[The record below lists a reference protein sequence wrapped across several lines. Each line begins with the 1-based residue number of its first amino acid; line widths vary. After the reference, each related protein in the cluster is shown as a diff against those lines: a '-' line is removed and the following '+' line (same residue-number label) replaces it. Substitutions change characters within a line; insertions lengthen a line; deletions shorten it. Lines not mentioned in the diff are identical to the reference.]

1 MKLKKNKAWVKA
13 KKIILGGNSL
23 LSKRPEMFLPNYWPT
38 YFAKASGINVWDL
51 EGKKYIDMIFAVG
64 QNTLGYANPNVDR
77 KVKNF
82 ISKGTMTTLNCPEE
96 YLLAKKLIKLHPW
109 AGMVKFARS
118 GGEANAI
125 AIRIAR
131 AASGKDNIAICGYH
145 GWHDWYLSVNLK
157 SNNNLNKHL
166 LPGLKIDGVPKSLK
180 NNVHAF
186 ELNDF
191 KKLKKIYSKYKIGTL
206 ILEIARNTIPNKKFL
221 KNVKQFCKEKK
232 IILIFDE
239 CTSGFRRNIGG
250 MHLLSNI
257 NPDIVM
263 LGKAIG
269 NGYAITSVVGNKK
282 IMKKAENSFIS
293 STMWSERVGF
303 VAALATIN
311 EMEKIKSYKILIN
324 RGRYLNKKWSE
335 LSKKYNLNLSINGIE
350 SITSF
355 QFPKHN
361 QLYKT
366 FISQEMLKKGFLSS
380 NLIYLS
386 TKHSI
391 KIIDKYLYHL
401 EKVFSKIKNTPINKI
416 KKLLKGSIS
425 HNTFKRLN

>member
-1 MKLKKNKAWVKA
+1 
-13 KKIILGGNSL
+13 
-23 LSKRPEMFLPNYWPT
+23 
-38 YFAKASGINVWDL
+38 
-51 EGKKYIDMIFAVG
+51 
-64 QNTLGYANPNVDR
+64 
-77 KVKNF
+77 
-82 ISKGTMTTLNCPEE
+82 
-96 YLLAKKLIKLHPW
+96 
-109 AGMVKFARS
+109 MVKFARS

-131 AASGKDNIAICGYH
+131 AASGRDNIAICGYH

-157 SNNNLNKHL
+157 SKNNLNKHL

-186 ELNDF
+186 ESYNF
-191 KKLKKIYSKYKIGTL
+191 EKLKKIYSKHNIGTL
-206 ILEIARNTIPNKKFL
+206 ILEIARNHLPNEKFL
-221 KNVKQFCKEKK
+221 KKIKKFCKQKK

-250 MHLLSNI
+250 MHLLTGI

-263 LGKAIG
+263 LGKALG
-269 NGYAITSVVGNKK
+269 NGYAITSVVGDKK

-303 VAALATIN
+303 VASLATIE
-311 EMEKIKSYKILIN
+311 EMERIKSYKILIN
-324 RGRYLNKKWSE
+324 RGQYLNKKWIE

-355 QFPKHN
+355 QFPKNN

-366 FISQEMLKKGFLSS
+366 FISQEMLKRGFLAS
-380 NLIYLS
+380 NLVYLS
-386 TKHSI
+386 TKHST
-391 KIIDKYLYHL
+391 KIINRYLFHL
-401 EKVFSKIKNTPINKI
+401 EHVFLKIKKTPISKI
-416 KKLLKGSIS
+416 KKLLKGSVS

>member
-1 MKLKKNKAWVKA
+1 MKIKKNKVWVRA

-38 YFAKASGINVWDL
+38 YFTKASGINVWDL
-51 EGKKYIDMIFAVG
+51 EGKKYTDMIFAVG
-64 QNTLGYANPNVDR
+64 QNTLGYSNPNVDK
-77 KVKNF
+77 KVKNV

-131 AASGKDNIAICGYH
+131 AASGRDNIAICGYH

-157 SNNNLNKHL
+157 SKNNLNKHL

-186 ELNDF
+186 ELNNF
-191 KKLKKIYSKYKIGTL
+191 EKLKKIYSKYKIGTL
-206 ILEIARNTIPNKKFL
+206 ILEIARNTLPNNRFL
-221 KNVKQFCKEKK
+221 KSVKKFCKEKK

-250 MHLLSNI
+250 MHLLTNT

-269 NGYAITSVVGNKK
+269 NGYAITAVIGKK
-282 IMKKAENSFIS
+282 KVMKKAENSFIS

-311 EMEKIKSYKILIN
+311 EMEKTKSFKKLIQYGKYINYKW
-324 RGRYLNKKWSE
+324 KK
-335 LSKKYNLNLSINGIE
+335 LSKKYDLNLNIKGIE
-350 SITSF
+350 CITSF
-355 QFPKHN
+355 QFPKNN
-361 QLYKT
+361 QIYKT
-366 FISQEMLKKGFLSS
+366 FISQEMLKKGYLSS

-386 TKHSI
+386 TKHTI
-391 KIIDKYLYHL
+391 KVIDKYINNLDS
-401 EKVFSKIKNTPINKI
+401 VFLKIKNTPINKI
-416 KKLLKGSIS
+416 KRLIRGPIS